1 MVGTVKTRNGVVTLT
16 GRAPSEVEQYLAESV
31 AKDTMGVKR
40 VNNQLGA
47 EQVDTAHDG

>member
-1 MVGTVKTRNGVVTLT
+1 MVETSDGLVTLT
-16 GRAPSEVEQYLAESV
+16 GRAHSEVEKDLVESV

-47 EQVDTAHDG
+47 EQADTADDG